1 MTIVIPVL
9 NEAESLPQLA
19 DEIKAVAVQQG
30 WALEVILID
39 DGSTDDTWE
48 VVSRLSHQD
57 ARFSGIRFR
66 RNFGKA
72 AALAAGFGRARGDIV
87 VTIDGDLQDDPAEVP
102 KLIALLGQGYG
113 TVSGWKRQRH
123 DPWHKVWPSRVFNGM
138 VGWLTGVRL
147 HDVNC
152 GLKAYRREAVE
163 EVSLYGELHRFIPVL
178 AHAKGFRPGE
188 VEVNHRPRQHGRS
201 KFGAKRFLRG
211 LLDLLTV
218 KFLTGYGTRPL
229 HLFGGLG
236 MLSFGVGMAGVTY
249 LAILWLMGR
258 GPIGERPLLS
268 YSVMAVL
275 LGAQFI
281 AIGFLAELL
290 TAYHIHRDPPYSI
303 REVAPKRAPDT
314 DVRPR
319 V

>member
-1 MTIVIPVL
+1 ML
-9 NEAESLPQLA
+9 Y
-19 DEIKAVAVQQG
+19 
-30 WALEVILID
+30 

-48 VVSRLSHQD
+48 VIGRLSQQD

-72 AALAAGFGRARGDIV
+72 AALAAGFAQAQGDIV
-87 VTIDGDLQDDPAEVP
+87 VTMDGDLQDDPREVP
-102 KLIALLGQGYG
+102 KLLVLLDEGYG
-113 TVSGWKRQRH
+113 TVSGWKRTRR
-123 DPWHKVWPSRVFNGM
+123 DPWHKVWPSRVFNAM

-163 EVSLYGELHRFIPVL
+163 EVALYGELHRFIPVL
-178 AHAKGFRPGE
+178 AHAKGFKAGE
-188 VEVNHRPRQHGRS
+188 VEVNHRPRQHGHS
-201 KFGAKRFLRG
+201 KFGARRFVRG

-236 MLSFGVGMAGVTY
+236 LLSFGLGMAGVVY

-275 LGAQFI
+275 LGAQMLALGFI
-281 AIGFLAELL
+281 GELL
-290 TAYHIHRDPPYSI
+290 TAYHIRRDPPYSI
-303 REVAPKRAPDT
+303 RDVAPRRYHGSDRGTLP
-314 DVRPR
+314 PL
-319 V
+319 